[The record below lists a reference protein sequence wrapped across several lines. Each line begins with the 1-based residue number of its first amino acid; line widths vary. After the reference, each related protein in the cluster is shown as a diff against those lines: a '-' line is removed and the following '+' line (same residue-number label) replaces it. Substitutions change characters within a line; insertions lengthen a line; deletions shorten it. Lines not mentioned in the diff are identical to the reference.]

1 MSDIQIL
8 APAKVNL
15 GLKVLPKRA
24 DGFHN
29 IESIFQTVRLYDKL
43 TVSVLPEKNT
53 CAVFAPGFND
63 LPAENTLTKTYSSFC
78 SLTGCFFRKTH
89 S

>member
-43 TVSVLPEKNT
+43 AVSVLPEKIL
-53 CAVFAPGFND
+53 VRF
-63 LPAENTLTKTYSSFC
+63 LRLVLTTFLQKI
-78 SLTGCFFRKTH
+78 R
-89 S
+89 